1 MEDKDL
7 IQELVKSGLLT
18 QVAAN
23 KVLKEAFLLQKAP
36 EDLLYERRL
45 VDQKEL
51 AKVKSRLLNVPFQ
64 EVKIDDISEEVLKT
78 ISEETSRAYKLMPIS
93 KTKDMLVIGM
103 LRPDDEK
110 AKEALKFIAQ
120 QQHINL
126 GIYLVL
132 LSDLEKIWRR
142 YSPYKSEVE
151 AAVKSMTGVSA
162 ESGGQKVIGLEEG
175 TKIGEEAPV
184 IKIVASTLRAA
195 VEMKASDIHIE
206 PQRSRLRIRFRIDG
220 DLREMNSL
228 PLSLHQP
235 IVSRVKVLAELKLDE
250 NRIPQD
256 GRFRTVVYGQD
267 IDFRVAT
274 FPTPTGEKAAIRVLD
289 PSVGVKSMDEL
300 ALIPWNLEIL
310 KNGLKKPFGMI
321 MVTGP
326 TGSGKT
332 TTLYSLLQEV
342 NKEDV
347 NIVSLED
354 PVEYFIDGLNQS
366 QVRPDIGYDF
376 ASGLRQILRQDPD
389 IIMVGE
395 IRDEETAAL
404 AVHAALTGHVVL
416 STLHTNSSI
425 GVIPRLIDLKVRP
438 FLLPSSLSL
447 MIAQR
452 LLSRICQDCKKPE
465 QASPEVQKIIK
476 TELESLPSDVL
487 KSLSFKEPFQIY
499 HAGGCAVCKGKGTL
513 DRQAIYEIFKMTREL
528 SDIVSKGASENILA
542 EEAKRQQMVTL
553 RQDGIIKALN
563 GEFLIEEVLRETVSE
578 V

>member
-7 IQELVKSGLLT
+7 IQELVKSNLLT
-18 QVAAN
+18 QAAAN
-23 KVLKEAFLLQKAP
+23 KVLREAFLIQKTP

-45 VDQKEL
+45 VDEVEL

-64 EVKIDDISEEVLKT
+64 AVKIEDIGDEVLKT
-78 ISEETSRAYKLMPIS
+78 IPEETSRTYRLMPIS
-93 KTKDMLVIGM
+93 KTKDMLVVGM

-110 AKEALKFIAQ
+110 AKEALRFIAQ

-142 YSPYKSEVE
+142 YSPYKTEVE
-151 AAVKSMTGVSA
+151 AALKALSSSA
-162 ESGGQKVIGLEEG
+162 EFGGQKVIGLEEG
-175 TKIGEEAPV
+175 TKVGEEAPV

-195 VEMKASDIHIE
+195 VEMKASDVHIE

-220 DLREMNSL
+220 DLQEMNSL

-235 IVSRVKVLAELKLDE
+235 VVSRVKVLSELKLDE

-256 GRFRTVVYGQD
+256 GRFRTVIYGQD

-289 PSVGVKSMDEL
+289 PTVGVKSMDEL

-310 KNGLKKPFGMI
+310 KSGLKKPFGMI

-354 PVEYFIDGLNQS
+354 PVEYFVDGLNQS
-366 QVRPDIGYDF
+366 QVRPEIGYDF

-452 LLSRICQDCKKPE
+452 LLGKVCQDCKKPE
-465 QASPEVQKIIK
+465 PAPAEVQKIIK
-476 TELESLPSDVL
+476 EELENLPVDVR

-499 HAGGCAVCKGKGTL
+499 HGSGCAVCKGKGTL
-513 DRQAIYEIFKMTREL
+513 DRQAIYEIFRMTREL
-528 SDIVSKGASENILA
+528 SDIISKGVSENILV

-553 RQDGIIKALN
+553 RQDGIIKALK
-563 GEFLIEEVLRETVSE
+563 GEILIEEVLRETVSE

>member
-7 IQELVKSGLLT
+7 IQELVKSNLLT
-18 QVAAN
+18 QLAAN

-64 EVKIDDISEEVLKT
+64 EVKIDDISDEILKT
-78 ISEETSRAYKLMPIS
+78 IPEETSRTYKLMPIS
-93 KTKDMLVIGM
+93 KTKDMLIVGM

-132 LSDLEKIWRR
+132 FSDLEKIWRK
-142 YSPYKSEVE
+142 YSPYKTEVE
-151 AAVKSMTGVSA
+151 AALKALSS
-162 ESGGQKVIGLEEG
+162 SIDIGGQKVIGLEEG
-175 TKIGEEAPV
+175 NKVGEEAPV

-195 VEMKASDIHIE
+195 VEMKASDVHIE
-206 PQRSRLRIRFRIDG
+206 PERSRLRIRFRIDG
-220 DLREMNSL
+220 DLQEMNSL

-235 IVSRVKVLAELKLDE
+235 VVSRIKVLSELKLDE
-250 NRIPQD
+250 NRVPQD
-256 GRFRTVVYGQD
+256 GRFRTIIYGQD

-300 ALIPWNLEIL
+300 AMIPWNLEIL
-310 KNGLKKPFGMI
+310 KSGLKRPYGMI

-342 NKEDV
+342 NRESV

-389 IIMVGE
+389 VIMVGE

-452 LLSRICQDCKKPE
+452 LMSKICQDCKKSEP
-465 QASPEVQKIIK
+465 APAEVQKMIK
-476 TELESLPSDVL
+476 EELEALPAEV
-487 KSLSFKEPFQIY
+487 KKTISFKEPFQIY
-499 HAGGCAVCKGKGTL
+499 HASGCAVCKGKGIL

-528 SDIVSKGASENILA
+528 SDIISKGVSENILA

-553 RQDGIIKALN
+553 RQDGIIKALK
-563 GEFLIEEVLRETVSE
+563 GELLIEEVLRETVN
-578 V
+578 

>member
-7 IQELVKSGLLT
+7 IQELVKSNLLT

-23 KVLKEAFLLQKAP
+23 KVLKEAFLLQKFP

-64 EVKIDDISEEVLKT
+64 EIKIDDINDEILKT
-78 ISEETSRAYKLMPIS
+78 IPEETSRTYKLMPIS
-93 KTKDMLVIGM
+93 KTKDMLVVGM

-120 QQHINL
+120 HQHINL

-132 LSDLEKIWRR
+132 FSDLEKIWRK

-151 AAVKSMTGVSA
+151 AALKA
-162 ESGGQKVIGLEEG
+162 LSGAADISGQKIIGLEEG
-175 TKIGEEAPV
+175 GKVGEEAPI

-195 VEMKASDIHIE
+195 VEMKASDVHIE

-220 DLREMNSL
+220 DLQEMNSL
-228 PLSLHQP
+228 PVSLHQQ

-289 PSVGVKSMDEL
+289 PSVGVKSMNEL

-310 KNGLKKPFGMI
+310 KTGLNKPYGMI

-342 NKEDV
+342 NKESV

-366 QVRPDIGYDF
+366 QVRPEIGYDF

-389 IIMVGE
+389 VIMVGE

-452 LLSRICQDCKKPE
+452 LLSKICQDCKKPE
-465 QASPEVQKIIK
+465 QASPEIQKIIK
-476 TELESLPSDVL
+476 EELEALPVEVKKIL
-487 KSLSFKEPFQIY
+487 PFKEPFQIY
-499 HAGGCAVCKGKGTL
+499 RSPGCAVCKGKGIL
-513 DRQAIYEIFKMTREL
+513 DREAIYEIFKMSREL
-528 SDIVSKGASENILA
+528 SDIVSKGVTENILA

-553 RQDGIIKALN
+553 RQDGIIKALK
-563 GEFLIEEVLRETVSE
+563 GELLIEEVLRETTSGL
-578 V
+578 

>member
-7 IQELVKSGLLT
+7 IQELVKSNLLT

-23 KVLKEAFLLQKAP
+23 KVLKEAFLIQKTP

-45 VDQKEL
+45 VDQVEL

-64 EVKIDDISEEVLKT
+64 ELKIEDISDEVLKT
-78 ISEETSRAYKLMPIS
+78 IPEETSRTYRLMPVS

-120 QQHINL
+120 QQHISL

-132 LSDLEKIWRR
+132 FSDLEKIWRR

-151 AAVKSMTGVSA
+151 AAVKSMSGAGV
-162 ESGGQKVIGLEEG
+162 EGGQKVIGLEEG
-175 TKIGEEAPV
+175 TKVGEEAPV

-220 DLREMNSL
+220 DLQEMNSL

-235 IVSRVKVLAELKLDE
+235 IVSRVKVLSDLKLDE

-256 GRFRTVVYGQD
+256 GRFRAVIYGQD

-300 ALIPWNLEIL
+300 SLIPWNLEIL
-310 KNGLKKPFGMI
+310 KSGLQKPYGMI

-366 QVRPDIGYDF
+366 QVRPEIGYDF

-416 STLHTNSSI
+416 STLHTNTSI

-452 LLSRICQDCKKPE
+452 LLSKICQDCKKPSP
-465 QASPEVQKIIK
+465 APPEVQKIIK
-476 TELESLPSDVL
+476 EEIEALPAEV
-487 KSLSFKEPFQIY
+487 KKIIAFKEPFQVY
-499 HAGGCAVCKGKGTL
+499 HGSGCAVCKDKGTL

-528 SDIVSKGASENILA
+528 SDMISRGVSENILA

-563 GEFLIEEVLRETVSE
+563 GELLIEEVLRETVNE